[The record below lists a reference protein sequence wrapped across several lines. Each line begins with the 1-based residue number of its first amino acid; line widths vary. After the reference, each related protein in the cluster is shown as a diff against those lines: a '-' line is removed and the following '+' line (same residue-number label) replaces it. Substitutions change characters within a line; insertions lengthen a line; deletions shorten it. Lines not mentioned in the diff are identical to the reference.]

1 MESSGTRRD
10 FWFDHLQ
17 SCHSEGITL
26 KAYAQRE
33 GLTLSVLYGWSK
45 RYQKAH
51 APKTSDFV
59 RAIVNQPQQPG
70 SYRLRF
76 PDGLVL
82 EWDMPADTRQLGQLL
97 ELLR

>member
-1 MESSGTRRD
+1 MERSESRRD

-17 SCHSEGITL
+17 RCRSEGITL

-33 GLTLSVLYGWSK
+33 GLTLSALYGWSK

-51 APKTSDFV
+51 APQAPGFI
-59 RAIVNQPQQPG
+59 RATIDQSQRPG
-70 SYRLRF
+70 SYRLHF
-76 PDGLVL
+76 PDGLIL